1 MSKRAV
7 FVTFVVSMVLVGA
20 VGLLSWWMAS
30 NQPSADVAAPPIPT
44 LPQTAPAE
52 RPYVPPRPMVCGDS
66 NRDGIV
72 NALDIN
78 VIIGNW
84 KQVTPRFNLVD
95 SAKDQKGML
104 NALDLSSVISHWRCL
119 EGKAGCDC
127 IDPNETGVICP
138 AIAINCTPPSVAEQN
153 GYDSKGCPIY
163 QCSGTD
169 TVRTPPPV
177 PTMPPQV
184 SKTPPPIPTVPPL

>member
-30 NQPSADVAAPPIPT
+30 SQPSADTAFPPIP
-44 LPQTAPAE
+44 PVPETAPIE

-84 KQVTPRFNLVD
+84 KQLTPRFNLVD
-95 SAKDQKGML
+95 STKDQKGML

-138 AIAINCTPPSVAEQN
+138 AIAIHCELPSIAKIT
-153 GYDSKGCPIY
+153 GYNSTSCPIY
-163 QCSGTD
+163 QCSGTN
-169 TVRTPPPV
+169 TSRTPA
-177 PTMPPQV
+177 
-184 SKTPPPIPTVPPL
+184 PIPTLPPQTQTALP